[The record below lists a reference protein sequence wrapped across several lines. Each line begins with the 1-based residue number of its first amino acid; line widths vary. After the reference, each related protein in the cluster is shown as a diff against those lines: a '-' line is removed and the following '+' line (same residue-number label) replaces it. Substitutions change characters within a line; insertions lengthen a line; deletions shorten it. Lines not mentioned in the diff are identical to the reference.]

1 MTRSRQDPRM
11 TPQALTSAGSSG
23 SAPRS
28 PNPSADRQRATL
40 VIGLGVL
47 VHMLRSRRLY
57 ERAAFAVIV
66 LAALA
71 GLAGLDQESR
81 AKTRARLSAWIKGQN
96 ERLEHMVKDAQT

>member
-1 MTRSRQDPRM
+1 M

-28 PNPSADRQRATL
+28 PNPSADHQAATL
-40 VIGLGVL
+40 VIGLAVL

-57 ERAAFAVIV
+57 ERAAFAAIV

-81 AKTRARLSAWIKGQN
+81 AKTRARLSAWLKGQN
-96 ERLEHMVKDAQT
+96 ERLEHKVKDALT